1 MWKEG
6 SFCLF
11 LTLMVLTQALTPTS
25 YYTKDDRRKLK
36 AKFEE
41 GFGSD
46 LESIYYSILGFSLL
60 GEDFENSVEL
70 CEKVQSNVESSN
82 TDSVFYAVSSAKLL
96 KECQLNVEDSVSAL
110 QAALSDSPAEQI
122 YHAVASLVNLNQ
134 AVDADAVMKSIDAA
148 LKKDDAPLS
157 HGYAFLAASY
167 LSGDLTS
174 YYELIE
180 DVVAQADEI
189 ENKYLQFEA
198 GLFTTAVVL
207 DGAFRL
213 SQTVDKKPSI
223 SADKID
229 KFAAYLM
236 SRKHVQSI
244 KIAASVL
251 SAAKTLSTNDHH
263 VPTAVTLD
271 SAVAVSEDAPF
282 VKVRVSNLMG
292 ENVDIKSVIA
302 DTALNL
308 GEDAIILSKKPF
320 VKSDLDESVF
330 ELNLMDAKPAR
341 GFYKLKLNVDSE
353 NAEIDVKVTSTV
365 STESVEVSI
374 VDKDSSSAVRTVLLH
389 HPIKAVNVLQV
400 DNHQK
405 IIMQFQIK
413 DQATKELLTV
423 HQVFIR
429 FSSLSGQ
436 EIIFVAEPDA
446 SQTYKFDLDIGAN
459 AKDFAYISGQYTMA
473 LIIGDAVIENPSIWE
488 LVDIE
493 FKFQDAP
500 LSKNNNEYTHLPL
513 PEIKHLFREPEIRP
527 SLTVSNIFTVLTIAP
542 ILLLLILWIVLG
554 VNLKNFSF
562 SISCIGFHLGLGG
575 IFGVYVLYW
584 TQLNMFTTMKY
595 VSILAIPTF
604 LFGNRLLSSIAAKR
618 K

>member
-1 MWKEG
+1 
-6 SFCLF
+6 
-11 LTLMVLTQALTPTS
+11 
-25 YYTKDDRRKLK
+25 
-36 AKFEE
+36 
-41 GFGSD
+41 
-46 LESIYYSILGFSLL
+46 
-60 GEDFENSVEL
+60 
-70 CEKVQSNVESSN
+70 
-82 TDSVFYAVSSAKLL
+82 
-96 KECQLNVEDSVSAL
+96 
-110 QAALSDSPAEQI
+110 
-122 YHAVASLVNLNQ
+122 
-134 AVDADAVMKSIDAA
+134 
-148 LKKDDAPLS
+148 
-157 HGYAFLAASY
+157 
-167 LSGDLTS
+167 
-174 YYELIE
+174 
-180 DVVAQADEI
+180 
-189 ENKYLQFEA
+189 
-198 GLFTTAVVL
+198 
-207 DGAFRL
+207 
-213 SQTVDKKPSI
+213 
-223 SADKID
+223 
-229 KFAAYLM
+229 
-236 SRKHVQSI
+236 
-244 KIAASVL
+244 
-251 SAAKTLSTNDHH
+251 
-263 VPTAVTLD
+263 
-271 SAVAVSEDAPF
+271 
-282 VKVRVSNLMG
+282 
-292 ENVDIKSVIA
+292 
-302 DTALNL
+302 
-308 GEDAIILSKKPF
+308 

-493 FKFQDAP
+493 LKFQDAP

-618 K
+618 NEDISFLSENE